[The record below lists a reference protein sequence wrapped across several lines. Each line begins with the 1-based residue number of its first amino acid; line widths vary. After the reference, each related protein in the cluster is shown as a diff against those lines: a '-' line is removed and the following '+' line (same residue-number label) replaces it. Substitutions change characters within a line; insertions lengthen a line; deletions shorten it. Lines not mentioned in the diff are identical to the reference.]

1 MTSIKTHAASFI
13 LMMAALPS
21 TAMSQFGG
29 SRAGIQNLEQQDQLG
44 PGQIPV
50 LKPEVAEAYI
60 TMEGTAE
67 LRVRPTQIRVVLAI
81 SSQAET
87 AQMCRQ
93 EINDKVKLL
102 RSEWKKLSIPDAKI
116 VEDFISAIPHFE
128 WKEEKQ
134 DNLSVLAER
143 KTGYRMQS
151 NLHVAVADEAAAQRA
166 VDKAFEAGV
175 TDIIAFDY
183 GSDKLDKA
191 KDQARETALK
201 AAKAKSEL
209 LLRGL
214 LKEDP
219 TVVNLQEHTTVHYPE
234 SLYRAFTNADDQT
247 VTSGWRDNLPRLH
260 AHRPKNTY
268 YRGLTQDADVQPQDL
283 PMQAEIT
290 VVSTVRIYYAS
301 PAATKRKES

>member
-1 MTSIKTHAASFI
+1 MLSVRAYAVSLI
-13 LMMAALPS
+13 LMMAALHSP
-21 TAMSQFGG
+21 AISQFGG
-29 SRAGIQNLEQQDQLG
+29 ARAGVQNLEQTDQAM
-44 PGQIPV
+44 PGRIPV

-60 TMEGTAE
+60 TIEGTAE

-87 AQMCRQ
+87 AQLCRQ

-102 RSEWKKLSIPDAKI
+102 RSEWKKLGIPDAKI
-116 VEDFISAIPHFE
+116 VEDFIAAIPHYE
-128 WKEEKQ
+128 WNEEMRE
-134 DNLSVLAER
+134 NLSVLAER

-151 NLHVAVADEAAAQRA
+151 NLHVAVANEAAAQRA

-183 GSDKLDKA
+183 GSDKLDEA

-209 LLRGL
+209 LLKGL
-214 LKEDP
+214 LKEEP
-219 TVVNLQEHTTVHYPE
+219 IVVNLQEHTTVHHPE
-234 SLYRAFTNADDQT
+234 SLYRSFTNADDQT
-247 VTSGWRDNLPRLH
+247 VTSGWRDNLPRIH

-301 PAATKRKES
+301 PAAAKRKGS

>member
-1 MTSIKTHAASFI
+1 MFSVRTYAVSLI
-13 LMMAALPS
+13 LMIAALHS
-21 TAMSQFGG
+21 TGIAQFGG
-29 SRAGIQNLEQQDQLG
+29 SRAGVQNLEQQEQSM
-44 PGQIPV
+44 PGRIPV

-60 TMEGTAE
+60 TIEGTAE
-67 LRVRPTQIRVVLAI
+67 LRVRPTQIRVVLAV
-81 SSQAET
+81 SSEAET
-87 AQMCRQ
+87 AQLCRQ

-102 RSEWKKLSIPDAKI
+102 RSEWKKLGIPDAKI

-128 WKEEKQ
+128 WKEEKR
-134 DNLSVLAER
+134 DDLSVLAER

-166 VDKAFEAGV
+166 LDKAFDAGV

-183 GSDKLDKA
+183 SSDKLDEA

-209 LLRGL
+209 LLKGL

-219 TVVNLQEHTTVHYPE
+219 TVVNLQEHTTVHHPE
-234 SLYRAFTNADDQT
+234 SLYRSFTNADDQT
-247 VTSGWRDNLPRLH
+247 VTSGWRDSLPRIH

-268 YRGLTQDADVQPQDL
+268 YRGLTQDGDVQPQDL

-301 PAATKRKES
+301 PAAAKRKGS